1 VVGNKT
7 NRSYFHGTLMHQY
20 VRRSEIVNT
29 ICLFTIVLLVSQNSF
44 SQDIE
49 PRRWT
54 PIPLGTHILGA
65 GYSYTSG
72 DVFFDP
78 LLEAENV
85 KLRAHSLAV
94 TFAQPIRIG
103 TRMGSISMLLPFSSA
118 DWEGL
123 LGGEPAGINR
133 TGFADPRVRASI
145 LLAGPPAGNA
155 AELRQYRLDNPTFT
169 SFGVSLAITIPLGE
183 YFEDKLINLG
193 SNRFVFRPQ
202 AGMIH
207 YWGQW
212 SFELTGSVFL
222 YTRNPDFFNNSERRQ
237 RPTFAMQTHLVKQ
250 FRKGAWLSLGA
261 GYGLGGESII
271 NRQPNGDFR
280 ANLLASAS
288 YSFLIS
294 QKQGLKLTYIRSETL
309 QDIGSTTN
317 NFILAWFVR
326 F

>member
-1 VVGNKT
+1 MYGNKR
-7 NRSYFHGTLMHQY
+7 NQSCFHGTLMHQY
-20 VRRSEIVNT
+20 LRRFELVNT
-29 ICLFTIVLLVSQNSF
+29 VRLVTILLLVSQNTF

-65 GYSYTSG
+65 GYSFTSG

-94 TFAQPIRIG
+94 SFTQPVKIG
-103 TRMGSISMLLPFSSA
+103 AKLGSFSVLIPFSSA

-133 TGFADPRVRASI
+133 TGFADPRIRASI

-155 AELRQYRLDNPTFT
+155 LELRQYRLDNPTDT

-222 YTRNPDFFNNSERRQ
+222 YTRNADFFNNSDRKQ

-250 FRKGAWLSLGA
+250 LRKGAWLSL
-261 GYGLGGESII
+261 
-271 NRQPNGDFR
+271 
-280 ANLLASAS
+280 SA
-288 YSFLIS
+288 
-294 QKQGLKLTYIRSETL
+294 
-309 QDIGSTTN
+309 
-317 NFILAWFVR
+317 
-326 F
+326 